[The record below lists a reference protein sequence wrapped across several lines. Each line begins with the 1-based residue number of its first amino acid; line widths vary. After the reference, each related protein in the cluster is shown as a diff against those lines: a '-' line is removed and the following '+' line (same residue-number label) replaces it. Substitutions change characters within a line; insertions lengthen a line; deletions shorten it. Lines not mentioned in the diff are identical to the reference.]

1 MKYYLLNFTDNYADE
16 FDVYGFKVL
25 TEEEY
30 LKQKESSEKAFE
42 LRLEAAKNSKYG
54 PNDCVEI
61 GFGTNESVEFYS
73 FENYMDSIKVM
84 EINEDE
90 YNVLAKLF
98 KSYGNRVSYGFDH
111 FFPLEY

>member
-30 LKQKESSEKAFE
+30 KKGKIDSEEAFR
-42 LRLEAAKNSKYG
+42 LRMEDTRANHRGDKS
-54 PNDCVEI
+54 VQI
-61 GFGTNESVEFYS
+61 SFGTNEWVEYYRFEDYLKS
-73 FENYMDSIKVM
+73 FKVT
-84 EINEDE
+84 EISEDE

-98 KSYGNRVSYGFDH
+98 GKYGNKVSYGFDY